1 MPGGVINPDHQ
12 IADDTA
18 ESSSTKGKTVIK
30 LGVVIIINAVIWG
43 LVIIG
48 CSLALKGT
56 GAYIEIQTILA
67 GGSIASLILLAVF
80 AKNFK
85 DKLDI

>member
-1 MPGGVINPDHQ
+1 MQNGVINPDNQ
-12 IADDTA
+12 NADDNA
-18 ESSSTKGKTVIK
+18 ESNSTKGKIVNI

-67 GGSIASLILLAVF
+67 GGSIASLILLAVLS
-80 AKNFK
+80 KKLK
-85 DKLDI
+85 DHPET